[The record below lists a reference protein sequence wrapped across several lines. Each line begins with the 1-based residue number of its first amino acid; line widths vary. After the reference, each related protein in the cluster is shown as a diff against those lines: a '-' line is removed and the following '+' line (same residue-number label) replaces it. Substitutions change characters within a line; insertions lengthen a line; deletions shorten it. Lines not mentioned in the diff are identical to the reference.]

1 MNFPLIERELCD
13 IHINLGIE
21 TVVRRRLAYLQG
33 RVLQC
38 VFQILAGKLTTV
50 ILLTFPIKMT
60 IDGVGY
66 LKSNEMFYFFPPSN
80 IAVVS
85 KVYGERP

>member
-1 MNFPLIERELCD
+1 MNFPLIERELYY
-13 IHINLGIE
+13 IHINSGVE
-21 TVVRRRLAYLQG
+21 TVVRRRFAYLQG

-50 ILLTFPIKMT
+50 IFLVSNQNDRY

-66 LKSNEMFYFFPPSN
+66 LKPNGMFYFFQPSN

-85 KVYGERP
+85 Q